1 MPSVAF
7 CPCSPLL
14 AAGALVG
21 DVIEMEVVQAEAL
34 AAVRRL
40 VDDAPASVVV
50 LGSDAPQAPADE
62 RAGGSL
68 APHGIDVT
76 AGGPD
81 GGLGLAHTLGAWLL
95 DQAGW
100 TGSRAYVH
108 EVHASDLDDAALLV
122 VADGSARRSERAPG
136 HLDDRAEPF
145 DATIAAALADG
156 DADALGGI
164 DLELADSLLCAGART
179 LRTVGDAVSARLHA
193 TEGASVDGAGTAD
206 RAGVEARL
214 VLDEAP
220 LGVGWF
226 VAQWRV
232 P

>member
-1 MPSVAF
+1 MSSVVF
-7 CPCSPLL
+7 CPSSPLL
-14 AAGALVG
+14 AAGSLVG
-21 DVIEMEVVQAEAL
+21 DVVEMETVRVETL

-40 VDDAPASVVV
+40 VDDAPARVVV
-50 LGSDAPQAPADE
+50 LGSGAAQAPADE

-81 GGLGLAHTLGAWLL
+81 VGLGLAHTVGAWLL

-108 EVHASDLDDAALLV
+108 ELHGSDLDDAAVLV
-122 VADGSARRSERAPG
+122 VADGSAKRTERAPG
-136 HLDDRAEPF
+136 HLDGRAEPF
-145 DATIAAALADG
+145 DATVAAALADG

-164 DLELADSLLCAGART
+164 DLELADSLWCSGAEAWRV
-179 LRTVGDAVSARLHA
+179 VGDAVSARLHRLEGEAVDDGGTVDA
-193 TEGASVDGAGTAD
+193 TA
-206 RAGVEARL
+206 VEAHL
-214 VLDEAP
+214 HLDAAP

-226 VAQWRV
+226 VAEWRL

>member
-1 MPSVAF
+1 MDAVR
-7 CPCSPLL
+7 
-14 AAGALVG
+14 V
-21 DVIEMEVVQAEAL
+21 EAL

-40 VDDAPASVVV
+40 VDDAPARVLVV
-50 LGSDAPQAPADE
+50 GSEAPPAPADE

-81 GGLGLAHTLGAWLL
+81 GGLGLTHTVGAWLL
-95 DQAGW
+95 DEAGW
-100 TGSRAYVH
+100 TGSRVYVH
-108 EVHASDLDDAALLV
+108 EVHASDLDDSAVLV
-122 VADGSARRSERAPG
+122 MADGSARRSERAPG

-164 DLELADSLLCAGART
+164 DLELADSLLCAGAQAW
-179 LRTVGDAVSARLHA
+179 RTVGDAVSARLHA
-193 TEGASVDGAGTAD
+193 TEGAPVDGS
-206 RAGVEARL
+206 GVEARL
-214 VLDEAP
+214 HLDDAP

-226 VAQWRV
+226 VAEWNV
-232 P
+232 S

>member
-1 MPSVAF
+1 MPSVVF

-21 DVIEMEVVQAEAL
+21 DVAEMEAVRVEAL
-34 AAVRRL
+34 AAVRGL
-40 VDDAPASVVV
+40 VDDAPARVVV
-50 LGSDAPQAPADE
+50 VGSDAPPAPADE

-81 GGLGLAHTLGAWLL
+81 AGLGLAHTVGAWLL

-108 EVHASDLDDAALLV
+108 EVHASDLDAAAVLV
-122 VADGSARRSERAPG
+122 MADGSARRSERAPG

-164 DLELADSLLCAGART
+164 DLELADSLLCAGARAW
-179 LRTVGDAVSARLHA
+179 RTVGDAVSARLHA
-193 TEGASVDGAGTAD
+193 AEGAPVDGS
-206 RAGVEARL
+206 GVEARL
-214 VLDEAP
+214 HLDDAP

-226 VAQWRV
+226 VAEWNV
-232 P
+232 S

>member
-1 MPSVAF
+1 MDAVR
-7 CPCSPLL
+7 
-14 AAGALVG
+14 V
-21 DVIEMEVVQAEAL
+21 EAL

-40 VDDAPASVVV
+40 VDDAPARVLVV
-50 LGSDAPQAPADE
+50 GCEAPPAPADE

-81 GGLGLAHTLGAWLL
+81 GGLGLAHTVGAWLL
-95 DQAGW
+95 DEAGW
-100 TGSRAYVH
+100 TGSRVYVH
-108 EVHASDLDDAALLV
+108 EVHASDLDDSAVLV
-122 VADGSARRSERAPG
+122 MADGSARRSERAPG

-164 DLELADSLLCAGART
+164 DLELADSLLCAGAPAW
-179 LRTVGDAVSARLHA
+179 RTVGDAVSARLHA
-193 TEGASVDGAGTAD
+193 TEGAPVDGS
-206 RAGVEARL
+206 GVEARL
-214 VLDEAP
+214 HLDDAP

-226 VAQWRV
+226 VAEWNV
-232 P
+232 S

>member
-1 MPSVAF
+1 MPSVVF
-7 CPCSPLL
+7 CPSSPLL

-21 DVIEMEVVQAEAL
+21 DVAEMETVRAETL

-40 VDDAPASVVV
+40 ADDAPARVVV
-50 LGSDAPQAPADE
+50 LGSDAPQGPTDE

-81 GGLGLAHTLGAWLL
+81 VGLGLAHTVGAWLL

-108 EVHASDLDDAALLV
+108 ELHASDLDDAAVLV
-122 VADGSARRSERAPG
+122 VADGSAKRTEGAPG

-164 DLELADSLLCAGART
+164 DFELADSLWCAGARAW
-179 LRTVGDAVSARLHA
+179 RTVGDAVSARLHA
-193 TEGASVDGAGTAD
+193 TDGA
-206 RAGVEARL
+206 AGEARL
-214 VLDEAP
+214 HLDDAP

-226 VAQWRV
+226 VAEWRL

>member
-1 MPSVAF
+1 
-7 CPCSPLL
+7 
-14 AAGALVG
+14 
-21 DVIEMEVVQAEAL
+21 MEAVRVESL

-40 VDDAPASVVV
+40 VDDAPARVLVV
-50 LGSDAPQAPADE
+50 GSEAPPAPADE

-81 GGLGLAHTLGAWLL
+81 GGLGLAHTVGAWLL
-95 DQAGW
+95 DEAGW
-100 TGSRAYVH
+100 TGSRVYVH
-108 EVHASDLDDAALLV
+108 EVHASDLDDSAVLV
-122 VADGSARRSERAPG
+122 MADGSARRSERAPG

-164 DLELADSLLCAGART
+164 DLELADSLLCAGAPAW
-179 LRTVGDAVSARLHA
+179 RTVGDAVSARLHA
-193 TEGASVDGAGTAD
+193 TEGAPVDGS
-206 RAGVEARL
+206 GVEARL
-214 VLDEAP
+214 HLDDAP

-226 VAQWRV
+226 VAEWNV
-232 P
+232 S

>member
-1 MPSVAF
+1 MDAVR
-7 CPCSPLL
+7 
-14 AAGALVG
+14 V
-21 DVIEMEVVQAEAL
+21 EAL

-40 VDDAPASVVV
+40 VDDAPARVLVV
-50 LGSDAPQAPADE
+50 GSEAPPAPADE

-81 GGLGLAHTLGAWLL
+81 GGLGLAHTVGAWLL
-95 DQAGW
+95 DEAGW
-100 TGSRAYVH
+100 TGSRVYVH
-108 EVHASDLDDAALLV
+108 EVHASDLDDSAVLV
-122 VADGSARRSERAPG
+122 MADGSARRSERAPG

-164 DLELADSLLCAGART
+164 DLELADSLLCAGAQAWRM
-179 LRTVGDAVSARLHA
+179 VGDAVSARLHA
-193 TEGASVDGAGTAD
+193 TEGAPVDGS
-206 RAGVEARL
+206 GVEARL
-214 VLDEAP
+214 HLDDAP

-226 VAQWRV
+226 VAEWNV
-232 P
+232 S

>member
-1 MPSVAF
+1 MDAVR
-7 CPCSPLL
+7 
-14 AAGALVG
+14 V
-21 DVIEMEVVQAEAL
+21 EAL

-40 VDDAPASVVV
+40 VDDAPARVLVV
-50 LGSDAPQAPADE
+50 GSDAPPAPADE

-68 APHGIDVT
+68 SPHGIDVT

-81 GGLGLAHTLGAWLL
+81 GGLGLTHTIGAWLL
-95 DQAGW
+95 DEAGW

-108 EVHASDLDDAALLV
+108 EVHASDLDDAAVLV
-122 VADGSARRSERAPG
+122 MADGSARRSERAPG

-164 DLELADSLLCAGART
+164 DLELADSLLCAGAQAW
-179 LRTVGDAVSARLHA
+179 RTVGDAVSARLHA
-193 TEGASVDGAGTAD
+193 TEGAAVDGS
-206 RAGVEARL
+206 GVEARL
-214 VLDEAP
+214 HLDDAP

-226 VAQWRV
+226 VAEWNV
-232 P
+232 S